1 MRKHW
6 VAAQLADGARTSAG
20 FMAVA
25 EATKERN
32 TKQAEKR
39 RKGKGKYAAEGAG
52 LPGSTG
58 R

>member
-1 MRKHW
+1 M
-6 VAAQLADGARTSAG
+6 AAQLADGARTSAG

-32 TKQAEKR
+32 TKHAEKR

>member
-1 MRKHW
+1 MNR

-32 TKQAEKR
+32 KQAEKR